1 MFKSVNGLVR
11 AGITA
16 GLYCALS
23 FAVFPIASG
32 VVQIRLGDALC
43 LLPLLFPETVTG
55 LFVGCIL
62 TNVMTGCAVYD
73 VLFGS
78 LITLVAGLLT
88 CLVGRTIKSKT
99 LKVAVGGAFPVLL
112 NALILPLVFELCY
125 GTGEYVYIVQAL
137 FIFSGEAVSV
147 WLFGSLVFV
156 WLDKYLAKK
165 ENK

>member
-32 VVQIRLGDALC
+32 AIQIRLGDALC
-43 LLPLLFPETVTG
+43 LLPLLFPETAVG

-73 VLFGS
+73 VIIGS
-78 LITLVAGLLT
+78 AITLIAGFLT
-88 CLVGRTIKSKT
+88 CLAGRLKTKAVKVTI
-99 LKVAVGGAFPVLL
+99 GGAFPVLL

-125 GTGEYVYIVQAL
+125 GAGKYVYIVQAT
-137 FIFSGEAVSV
+137 FIFAGEAVSV

-156 WLDKYLAKK
+156 WLDKYLSKK
-165 ENK
+165 ETK